1 MIHHLRGRL
10 IEKNPT
16 YLVVECSGV
25 GYLVNISL
33 NTFSRITNDE
43 NLLLYTRLIVREDAH
58 ILYGFTDTAERDMF
72 DLLLGVN
79 GVGANTARTILSS
92 ATTDELVRAIS
103 SEDALYIQKIK
114 GIGAKTAQRII
125 LDLKDK
131 VLKEGLTNVNTQT
144 LNNTSRAEALSALE
158 VLGYPRK
165 QTEKLIDKILSE
177 SPGGKIEEILKLALK
192 NL

>member
-25 GYLVNISL
+25 GYFVHISL
-33 NTFSRITNDE
+33 NTFSSISDE
-43 NLLLYTRLIVREDAH
+43 ETLFIYTRLIVREDAH

-114 GIGAKTAQRII
+114 GIGTKTAQRII

-131 VLKEGLTNVNTQT
+131 VFKEGLTNVNTQT
-144 LNNTSRAEALSALE
+144 TNNTSRAEALSALE

>member
-10 IEKNPT
+10 IEKYPT

-33 NTFSRITNDE
+33 NTFARISQEE
-43 NLLLYTRLIVREDAH
+43 NLLIYTRLIVREDAQ
-58 ILYGFTDTAERDMF
+58 ILYGFADTYERDLF
-72 DLLLGVN
+72 DLLLSVN

-92 ATTDELVRAIS
+92 ATSDELVKAIAG
-103 SEDALYIQKIK
+103 EDALYIQKIK

-131 VLKEGLTNVNTQT
+131 VYKENLANVNTQNT
-144 LNNTSRAEALSALE
+144 NNTSRAEALSALE

-177 SPGGKIEEILKLALK
+177 SPTGKIEDILKLALK

>member
-16 YLVVECSGV
+16 FLVVECSGV

-114 GIGAKTAQRII
+114 GIGTKTAQRII

-131 VLKEGLTNVNTQT
+131 VFKEGLTNVNTQT
-144 LNNTSRAEALSALE
+144 TNNTSRAEALSALE

>member
-16 YLVVECSGV
+16 YLVVECNGV

-79 GVGANTARTILSS
+79 GVGANTARTMLSS
-92 ATTDELVRAIS
+92 ATTDELVRAIA

-114 GIGAKTAQRII
+114 GIGAKTSQRII

-131 VLKEGLTNVNTQT
+131 VYKEGLTNVNTQQT
-144 LNNTSRAEALSALE
+144 NNTSRAEALSALE

-177 SPGGKIEEILKLALK
+177 SPGRKIEEILKLALK

>member
-16 YLVVECSGV
+16 YLVVECGGV

-33 NTFSRITNDE
+33 NTFSQLTDAE
-43 NLLLYTRLIVREDAH
+43 NLFLYTRLIVREDAH
-58 ILYGFTDTAERDMF
+58 ILYGFTDTAERNMF
-72 DLLLGVN
+72 DLLLSVN

-92 ATTDELVRAIS
+92 ATTDELARAIS

-114 GIGAKTAQRII
+114 GIGVKTAQRII

-131 VLKEGLTNVNTQT
+131 IFREQLTNVNTHQT
-144 LNNTSRAEALSALE
+144 NNTSRAEALSALE